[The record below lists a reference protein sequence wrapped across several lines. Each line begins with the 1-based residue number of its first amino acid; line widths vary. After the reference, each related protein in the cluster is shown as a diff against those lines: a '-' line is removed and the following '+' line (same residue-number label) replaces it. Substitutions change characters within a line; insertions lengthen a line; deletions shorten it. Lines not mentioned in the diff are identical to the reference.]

1 MYLQSSSELLSRLHF
16 TWFVFRVANNEQA
29 DNFSMAFPAIK
40 HAFGFE
46 NFMESSVRFRLLS
59 RQPSW
64 SMNHRPPAG
73 FPYFYS
79 QRTII
84 HNAKLFCENLNWTLL
99 LIFSPPAG
107 PRASGVFFQAV
118 FTLSGTPERGKLYT
132 RNEPKEK
139 PTWVRKKNNF
149 WLFSASPFHFAHNI
163 YRVEFGVRE
172 QLLNSQRHENL
183 LQQFNET
190 QEIKR

>member
-16 TWFVFRVANNEQA
+16 TWFFFRVANNEQA
-29 DNFSMAFPAIK
+29 DNFSMAFSAIK

-107 PRASGVFFQAV
+107 PGPRECFFRQFLRFQARQSV
-118 FTLSGTPERGKLYT
+118 VNYT
-132 RNEPKEK
+132 RE
-139 PTWVRKKNNF
+139 TSRKKN
-149 WLFSASPFHFAHNI
+149 
-163 YRVEFGVRE
+163 
-172 QLLNSQRHENL
+172 LLEW
-183 LQQFNET
+183 E
-190 QEIKR
+190 KK